1 MKILLV
7 DDDNALAEILIQ
19 QLTIQNYIVDRVAD
33 GEMGW
38 SYASTFDY
46 DLIILDWILPSLD
59 GLRLCQRLR
68 NDGYGVPI
76 LLLSSRNQQ
85 VDKIQGLEA
94 GADDYLVKPFDIKEL
109 LARIQVLLRRMAA
122 EPQPILVWGDLCLDP
137 VSCNVTYQGYPVALT
152 AKEYALLELFLRHSH
167 QVLSTSTLLDQIWSS
182 DEFPSEATVRS
193 HIRGLRQKLKAA
205 GVSADVVETVR
216 GLGYRLGTYPSAS
229 SNTQKISP
237 TVAPE
242 RQAQYLE
249 GLTQTWQT
257 HKGESIKRWRHL
269 AQLSQT
275 LAKQGMNEQQ
285 RIQAKQ
291 MVHSLAG
298 TLGIFGLLEGHRLAI
313 KLEGLLETMAN
324 TPTST
329 QTKQFQVLVTTLG
342 HALDNPP
349 QLVAWTANTP
359 HSPQILIVDIDG
371 ASYIQQLMA
380 LAVAQGLSV
389 DSATSTTV
397 AIQRLA
403 LDDSET
409 NYLDTA
415 TRLPDVV
422 LINLVGADTDLM
434 LADSSSQLLLQLITK
449 LHTRWPQL
457 PTVLITPQADFGNRL
472 DLTRRG
478 ATMVLEYP
486 VSPAEI
492 LEAINQATYLRY
504 RHSKIMLVDDD
515 SHYLQKVMQL
525 LQPWPFQITPLANS
539 QRFWTIFKQILPD
552 VLVLDIEMPGIN
564 GFELCR
570 VIRSHPEWQHLP
582 IIFLSVHADQRNQ
595 SKAFSV
601 GADDYLTK
609 FTQEDNLVD
618 RILNRLKRYH
628 AWCNQESGILALE

>member
-7 DDDNALAEILIQ
+7 DDDNALAEMLIQ
-19 QLTIQNYIVDRVAD
+19 QLIIQNYVVDRVAD

-59 GLRLCQRLR
+59 GLQLCQRLR
-68 NDGYGVPI
+68 KDGYGMPI

-85 VDKIQGLEA
+85 VDKIQGLES

-109 LARIQVLLRRMAA
+109 LARIQVLLRRMMA

-137 VSCNVTYQGYPVALT
+137 VSCSVTYQGYPVALT

-205 GVSADVVETVR
+205 GISANVVETVR
-216 GLGYRLGTYPSAS
+216 GLGYRLGAYPSNQA
-229 SNTQKISP
+229 QKLSP
-237 TVAPE
+237 GVSPD

-257 HKGESIKRWRHL
+257 HKGESMNRWRHL
-269 AQLSQT
+269 VQLSQT
-275 LAKQGMNEQQ
+275 LAEQGMSEQQ
-285 RIQAKQ
+285 RVQAKQ
-291 MVHSLAG
+291 MTHSLAG
-298 TLGIFGLLEGHRLAI
+298 TLGIFGLLEGHRLAV
-313 KLEGLLETMAN
+313 KLEKLLETITN
-324 TPTST
+324 TPAAT
-329 QTKQFQVLVTTLG
+329 QVQQFQVLVTTLG
-342 HALDNPP
+342 HALDSPP
-349 QLVAWTANTP
+349 QLVAWTTNAP
-359 HSPQILIVDIDG
+359 HPPKVLVIDING
-371 ASYIQQLMA
+371 ASYLQQVMA
-380 LAVAQGLSV
+380 LAIAQGLSV
-389 DSATSTTV
+389 DSATSTAMAT
-397 AIQRLA
+397 QL
-403 LDDSET
+403 LFLEDST
-409 NYLDTA
+409 PKYPDA
-415 TRLPDVV
+415 ADSLPDVV
-422 LINLVGADTDLM
+422 LINLVGADSDLV
-434 LADSSSQLLLQLITK
+434 LAEGSSQLLLQLIAK
-449 LHTRWPQL
+449 LNTRWPQL
-457 PTVLITPQADFGNRL
+457 PTVLVTPQADFGNRL
-472 DLTRRG
+472 DLTRKG
-478 ATMVLEYP
+478 AAMVLEYP

-515 SHYLQKVMQL
+515 SHYLQKVMEL

-582 IIFLSVHADQRNQ
+582 IIFLSIHDDSRNQ
-595 SKAFSV
+595 SKAFAV
-601 GADDYLTK
+601 GADDYITK
-609 FTQEDNLVD
+609 FTQEETLVH
-618 RILNRLKRYH
+618 RILSRLKRYH
-628 AWCNQESGILALE
+628 AWCNQENAILALE